1 MCNIVSLYTL
11 KDKERQDHETLKKIK
26 RKTFLEKVKKGPG
39 WRDFSFK
46 HNKITKVLVK
56 SFMLS
61 DLSQRRRRSYHREL
75 FV

>member
-1 MCNIVSLYTL
+1 MRRI
-11 KDKERQDHETLKKIK
+11 KKIK